1 LAWQELA
8 DWIVGEAVARNEQE
22 KKAGPFRTP
31 NPGASLPKKNAGT
44 LNLTTNLERQ
54 NLARRFFLSLLVGSA
69 MLESAIAKANA
80 GDDPQSHPLPPNPNP
95 QSERSE
101 RMKQSTTLARA
112 LISLSEA
119 EARDRGWDGSEGVV
133 IHFQLV
139 GTPDSV
145 DVTLGKIPEQEERK
159 PQKESA

>member
-1 LAWQELA
+1 
-8 DWIVGEAVARNEQE
+8 
-22 KKAGPFRTP
+22 
-31 NPGASLPKKNAGT
+31 
-44 LNLTTNLERQ
+44 
-54 NLARRFFLSLLVGSA
+54 
-69 MLESAIAKANA
+69 MLESAMAKADV
-80 GDDPQSHPLPPNPNP
+80 GDDPQSQPLPPNPP
-95 QSERSE
+95 SERSE

-145 DVTLGKIPEQEERK
+145 DVTLGKIPEQEEPK
-159 PQKESA
+159 PQKEPA

>member
-1 LAWQELA
+1 M
-8 DWIVGEAVARNEQE
+8 V
-22 KKAGPFRTP
+22 
-31 NPGASLPKKNAGT
+31 
-44 LNLTTNLERQ
+44 
-54 NLARRFFLSLLVGSA
+54 
-69 MLESAIAKANA
+69 ESAIAKANE
-80 GDDPQSHPLPPNPNP
+80 GDDPPSQPLPPNPNP

-145 DVTLGKIPEQEERK
+145 DVTLGKIPEQEKSK